1 MNTKFKKKMKSVED
15 SLGIWNAG
23 LIWIHDKKDAGT
35 AELERA
41 RNINNFNRDKRPK
54 VGQWFPD
61 KNSNYEGSVKASVQ
75 ISSRE
80 QNLRQD

>member
-1 MNTKFKKKMKSVED
+1 MISENGQKKFLKMKSVED

-41 RNINNFNRDKRPK
+41 RNMEKQF
-54 VGQWFPD
+54 
-61 KNSNYEGSVKASVQ
+61 
-75 ISSRE
+75 
-80 QNLRQD
+80 

>member
-1 MNTKFKKKMKSVED
+1 MISENGQKKNLKMKSVED

-41 RNINNFNRDKRPK
+41 RNMEKQF
-54 VGQWFPD
+54 
-61 KNSNYEGSVKASVQ
+61 
-75 ISSRE
+75 
-80 QNLRQD
+80 